1 MRGASSRRFTV
12 SPASISDFFGGLFL
26 CLFVSVWFVFRFRDL
41 FSSFANTNDRR
52 SCHGAHGMGEKNGSV
67 CWVLFFGVWFCFCW
81 LCCLVVVLC
90 LFCLAVNLACFTKT
104 RVCSSCFGSTN
115 SGMRLF
121 TKTQICLSCFG
132 STNLGHPAS
141 FKSSDGHVNLDVWL
155 WFAFPPFILSFHR
168 PCAPRRPRWSLSHY
182 FGRDPPH
189 SMHLANEFG
198 LTALASV
205 SSSRPPQFGI
215 CCCRCFV

>member
-1 MRGASSRRFTV
+1 MKGGKENHNQTSRLTRPSEDLKLAGDPRWLRVLRFT
-12 SPASISDFFGGLFL
+12 PQPGCA
-26 CLFVSVWFVFRFRDL
+26 
-41 FSSFANTNDRR
+41 
-52 SCHGAHGMGEKNGSV
+52 
-67 CWVLFFGVWFCFCW
+67 
-81 LCCLVVVLC
+81 
-90 LFCLAVNLACFTKT
+90 LACFTKT

-121 TKTQICLSCFG
+121 TKTQICSSCFG
-132 STNLGHPAS
+132 STNLGPSAS
-141 FKSSDGHVNLDVWL
+141 FKSSDGLVKLDVWL
-155 WFAFPPFILSFHR
+155 WFSFPPFILSFHG